1 MNYGETLEYLY
12 AKTPMYQKKGDVAY
26 KEGLDNILRLDGI
39 FGHPH
44 HAYKTIHIA
53 GTNGKGSTV
62 GMLESIYRAAGYKTC
77 AHTSPHL
84 LRFNERA
91 RINGVESRDEDLM
104 AAFAEVEGAREGTL
118 SYFEYTALG
127 ILRLFQKENPDV
139 VILEIGLGGR
149 LDAINTIDSD
159 AAVISTIGIDHTAF
173 LGNTREAIASEKAY
187 IYRPGC
193 PAVCSDAD
201 VPSTLS
207 AYVEK
212 IGAKG
217 IYAGRDFR
225 TVVRE
230 DGTFDWEGEGVRLE
244 KLPRPALLGVNQ
256 YRNAAGVLAVV
267 TALQGKLPVAR
278 EAIEKGLETVR
289 LTARFETVS
298 QDPCPIVLDVGH
310 NPEAAAVLAENIRL
324 TKREGE
330 RTMAVFGMLADKDME
345 GVARLLKDSF
355 DDWFIA
361 SLTGPRAASATL
373 LKSAMLRAGVPED
386 RIESY
391 TTVEAALAQ
400 ARFVAKNLSERPSGT
415 VRIIVFGSFVTVT
428 AALEALA
435 AHA

>member
-1 MNYGETLEYLY
+1 MTETQNFTTLDEWLHHIETLH
-12 AKTPMYQKKGDVAY
+12 AKPIDM
-26 KEGLDNILRLDGI
+26 GLERMQMMVRKMGI
-39 FGHPH
+39 RFSCPVITVG
-44 HAYKTIHIA
+44 

-91 RINGVESRDEDLM
+91 RINGIEASDEDLM
-104 AAFAEVEGAREGTL
+104 AAFAEVEEAREGTL

-127 ILRLFQKENPDV
+127 ILRLFQHSNPDV

-173 LGNTREAIASEKAY
+173 LGNTREAIASEKAC

-212 IGAKG
+212 IGANG

-225 TVVRE
+225 TVVHE

-267 TALQGKLPVAR
+267 TALQAKLPVLR

-310 NPEAAAVLAENIRL
+310 NPEAAAVLAQNIRL

-345 GVARLLKDSF
+345 SVARLLKDSF

-373 LKSAMLRAGVPED
+373 LKAAMLRAGVPED

-400 ARFVAKNLSERPSGT
+400 ARFVAKNHSERPNGT

>member
-1 MNYGETLEYLY
+1 MKEHGCTTLSPFVPKSNE
-12 AKTPMYQKKGDVAY
+12 APA
-26 KEGLDNILRLDGI
+26 
-39 FGHPH
+39 
-44 HAYKTIHIA
+44 
-53 GTNGKGSTV
+53 
-62 GMLESIYRAAGYKTC
+62 C

-91 RINGVESRDEDLM
+91 RINGIEASDEDLM
-104 AAFAEVEGAREGTL
+104 AAFAEVEEAREGTL

-127 ILRLFQKENPDV
+127 ILRLFQHSNPDV

-173 LGNTREAIASEKAY
+173 LGNTREAIASEKAC

-212 IGAKG
+212 IGANG

-225 TVVRE
+225 TVVHE

-267 TALQGKLPVAR
+267 TALQAKLPVSR

-310 NPEAAAVLAENIRL
+310 NPEAAAVLAQNIRL

-345 GVARLLKDSF
+345 SVARLLKDSF

-373 LKSAMLRAGVPED
+373 LKAAMLRAGVPED

>member
-1 MNYGETLEYLY
+1 MTETQTFATLDDWLRHIETLH
-12 AKTPMYQKKGDVAY
+12 AKPIDMGLERMRMMVKKMDIRFSCPVITVG
-26 KEGLDNILRLDGI
+26 
-39 FGHPH
+39 
-44 HAYKTIHIA
+44 

-91 RINGVESRDEDLM
+91 RINGVEARDEDLM
-104 AAFAEVEGAREGTL
+104 AAFAEVEAAREGRL

-127 ILRLFQKENPDV
+127 ILRLFQKEKPDV

-173 LGNTREAIASEKAY
+173 LGDTREAIASEKAY

-225 TVVRE
+225 TVVHE
-230 DGTFDWEGEGVRLE
+230 DGTFDWEGEGVRFE
-244 KLPRPALLGVNQ
+244 KLPRPALLGVN
-256 YRNAAGVLAVV
+256 AVV
-267 TALQGKLPVAR
+267 TALQEKLPVAR
-278 EAIEKGLETVR
+278 EAVEKGLETVR

-298 QDPCPIVLDVGH
+298 HDPCPIVLDVGH
-310 NPEAAAVLAENIRL
+310 NPEAAAVLAQNIRL
-324 TKREGE
+324 TKRGGE

-373 LKSAMLRAGVPED
+373 LKSAMLRAGVPEE

-400 ARFVAKNLSERPSGT
+400 ARFVAKNLSERPGGT

>member
-1 MNYGETLEYLY
+1 M
-12 AKTPMYQKKGDVAY
+12 
-26 KEGLDNILRLDGI
+26 
-39 FGHPH
+39 
-44 HAYKTIHIA
+44 
-53 GTNGKGSTV
+53 
-62 GMLESIYRAAGYKTC
+62 
-77 AHTSPHL
+77 
-84 LRFNERA
+84 
-91 RINGVESRDEDLM
+91 
-104 AAFAEVEGAREGTL
+104 
-118 SYFEYTALG
+118 
-127 ILRLFQKENPDV
+127 
-139 VILEIGLGGR
+139 
-149 LDAINTIDSD
+149 
-159 AAVISTIGIDHTAF
+159 
-173 LGNTREAIASEKAY
+173 
-187 IYRPGC
+187 
-193 PAVCSDAD
+193 
-201 VPSTLS
+201 
-207 AYVEK
+207 
-212 IGAKG
+212 
-217 IYAGRDFR
+217 
-225 TVVRE
+225 
-230 DGTFDWEGEGVRLE
+230 E

-267 TALQGKLPVAR
+267 TALQAKLPVSR

-310 NPEAAAVLAENIRL
+310 NPEAAAVLAQNIRL

-345 GVARLLKDSF
+345 SVARLLKDSF

-373 LKSAMLRAGVPED
+373 LKAAMLRAGVPED

>member
-1 MNYGETLEYLY
+1 MTETQNFTTLDEWLHHIETLH
-12 AKTPMYQKKGDVAY
+12 AKPIDM
-26 KEGLDNILRLDGI
+26 GLERMQMMVRKMGI
-39 FGHPH
+39 RFSCPVITVG
-44 HAYKTIHIA
+44 

-91 RINGVESRDEDLM
+91 RINGIEASDED
-104 AAFAEVEGAREGTL
+104 R
-118 SYFEYTALG
+118 
-127 ILRLFQKENPDV
+127 
-139 VILEIGLGGR
+139 
-149 LDAINTIDSD
+149 D

-173 LGNTREAIASEKAY
+173 LGNTREAIASEKAC

-212 IGAKG
+212 IGANG

-225 TVVRE
+225 TVVHE

-267 TALQGKLPVAR
+267 TALQAKLPVSR

-310 NPEAAAVLAENIRL
+310 NPEAAAVLAQNIRL

-345 GVARLLKDSF
+345 SVARLLKDSF

-373 LKSAMLRAGVPED
+373 LKAAMLRAGVPED

>member
-1 MNYGETLEYLY
+1 
-12 AKTPMYQKKGDVAY
+12 
-26 KEGLDNILRLDGI
+26 
-39 FGHPH
+39 
-44 HAYKTIHIA
+44 
-53 GTNGKGSTV
+53 
-62 GMLESIYRAAGYKTC
+62 
-77 AHTSPHL
+77 
-84 LRFNERA
+84 
-91 RINGVESRDEDLM
+91 M
-104 AAFAEVEGAREGTL
+104 AAFAEVEEAREGTL

-127 ILRLFQKENPDV
+127 ILRLFQHSNPDV

-173 LGNTREAIASEKAY
+173 LGNTREAIASEKAC

-212 IGAKG
+212 IGANG

-225 TVVRE
+225 TVVHE

-267 TALQGKLPVAR
+267 TALQAKLPVSR

-310 NPEAAAVLAENIRL
+310 NPEAAAVLAQNIRL

-345 GVARLLKDSF
+345 SVARLLKDSF

-373 LKSAMLRAGVPED
+373 LKAAMLRAGVPED

>member
-1 MNYGETLEYLY
+1 MTETQNFTTLDEWLHHIETLH
-12 AKTPMYQKKGDVAY
+12 AKPIDM
-26 KEGLDNILRLDGI
+26 GLERMQMMVRKMGI
-39 FGHPH
+39 RFSCPVITVG
-44 HAYKTIHIA
+44 

-91 RINGVESRDEDLM
+91 RINGIEASDEDLM
-104 AAFAEVEGAREGTL
+104 AAFAEVEEAREGTL

-127 ILRLFQKENPDV
+127 ILRLFQHSNPDV

-173 LGNTREAIASEKAY
+173 LEAIASEKAC

-212 IGAKG
+212 IGANG

-225 TVVRE
+225 TVVHE

-267 TALQGKLPVAR
+267 TALQAKLPVSR

-310 NPEAAAVLAENIRL
+310 NPEAAAVLAQNIRL

-345 GVARLLKDSF
+345 SVARLLKDSF

-373 LKSAMLRAGVPED
+373 LKAAMLRAGVPED